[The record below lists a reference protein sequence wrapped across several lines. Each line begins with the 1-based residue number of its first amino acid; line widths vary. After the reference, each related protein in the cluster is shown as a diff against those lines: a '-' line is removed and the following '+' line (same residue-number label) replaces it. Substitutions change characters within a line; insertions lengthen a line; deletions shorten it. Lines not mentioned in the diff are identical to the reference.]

1 MDARGTESTGHDGP
15 WEAKPDHVRT
25 VRVLVCSAR
34 PSLHRRLVGLLRD
47 RVEVVSVARTL
58 GDARK
63 SLGKGLHDLALID
76 TRLGGGRGLD
86 LAENVA
92 HANPAMVSAMLGDH
106 AGVDEALRAMRA
118 GATDLIE
125 VTLGEPEMLAR
136 IEAACERA
144 HRVRQREARVARLK
158 RLCHQ
163 LNNARKEVSGHVGE
177 LCNDLVDAYRELSGQ
192 LEDVSVTTELSA
204 MLRQELDIESLLR
217 TLLEYVLGKIGST
230 NAAIFL
236 PSTSGEF
243 SLGAYVNYDCPRDAA
258 EVLMDQLADTLAPRF
273 EEQGTVL
280 ALSGSVELEHHLGE
294 SAHWLEESAMLVVAC
309 REHDECLAVL
319 SLFRDKRS
327 AFAESDVK
335 LLQIIADQFAGQLAR
350 VIRVHHRH
358 LPKDEWGGFETD
370 DLDDDGFSD
379 LDLAA

>member
-1 MDARGTESTGHDGP
+1 MGARGTERTGQDGA
-15 WEAKPDHVRT
+15 WEAKPDPVKT
-25 VRVLVCSAR
+25 VRVLVCSPR
-34 PSLHRRLVGLLRD
+34 PSLHRRLVAMLRD
-47 RVEVVSVARTL
+47 RVECVSVARTL
-58 GDARK
+58 TEAKR
-63 SLGKGLHDLALID
+63 SVEKGLHDLALID
-76 TRLGGGRGLD
+76 MNLGGGRGLD
-86 LAENVA
+86 LAETVS
-92 HANPAMVSAMLGDH
+92 HASPAIVSAMLGDH

-125 VTLGEPEMLAR
+125 VTLDETELLAR

-192 LEDVSVTTELSA
+192 LEDVSVNTELSSL
-204 MLRQELDIESLLR
+204 LRQELDIESLLR
-217 TLLEYVLGKIGST
+217 TLLEYVLGKVGST
-230 NAAIFL
+230 NASIFL

-243 SLGAYVNYDCPRDAA
+243 SLGAYVNYDCPKDAA

-273 EEQGTVL
+273 EEQDKVL
-280 ALSGSVELEHHLGE
+280 ALSGDVELEHYLGE
-294 SAHWLEESAMLVVAC
+294 GAEWLDDATMLVVAC
-309 REHDECLAVL
+309 RRDDECLAVI

-327 AFAESDVK
+327 PFAESDVK
-335 LLQIIADQFAGQLAR
+335 LLQIIAEQFATQLAR

-370 DLDDDGFSD
+370 ADDDGFND
-379 LDLAA
+379 IDLAA

>member
-1 MDARGTESTGHDGP
+1 MGARETESTGQDGA
-15 WEAKPDHVRT
+15 WETGPDPVRT
-25 VRVLVCSAR
+25 VRVLVCSPR
-34 PSLHRRLVGLLRD
+34 PSLHRRLVALLQD
-47 RVEVVSVARTL
+47 RVECVSVARTL
-58 GDARK
+58 TEARRH
-63 SLGKGLHDLALID
+63 LDKGLHDLALID
-76 TRLGGGRGLD
+76 TKLGGDRGLD
-86 LAENVA
+86 LAEKVA
-92 HANPAMVSAMLGDH
+92 KTTPAIVSAMLGDR
-106 AGVDEALRAMRA
+106 AGIDEALGAMRA

-125 VTLGEPEMLAR
+125 VTLCEDEMLAR

-163 LNNARKEVSGHVGE
+163 LNNARREVSGHVGE

-192 LEDVSVTTELSA
+192 LEDVSVSTELSS

-217 TLLEYVLGKIGST
+217 TLLEYVLGKVGST

-243 SLGAYVNYDCPRDAA
+243 SLGAYVNYDCPKDAA

-273 EEQGTVL
+273 EEQESVL
-280 ALSGSVELEHHLGE
+280 ALSGSVELEHYLGE
-294 SAHWLEESAMLVVAC
+294 SAHWLDESAMLVVSC
-309 REHDECLAVL
+309 RQDDECLAVIA
-319 SLFRDKRS
+319 LFRDKRS
-327 AFAESDVK
+327 AFAENDLK
-335 LLQIIADQFAGQLAR
+335 LLQLIADQFAGQLAR

-370 DLDDDGFSD
+370 DDGFND
-379 LDLAA
+379 IDLAA

>member
-1 MDARGTESTGHDGP
+1 MGARDTGQAGRDGSR
-15 WEAKPDHVRT
+15 EAQPDPVRT
-25 VRVLVCSAR
+25 VRVLVCSPR
-34 PSLHRRLVGLLRD
+34 PSLHRRLVALLQG
-47 RVEVVSVARTL
+47 RVECVSVARTITE
-58 GDARK
+58 ARRH
-63 SLGKGLHDLALID
+63 LDKGLHDLALID
-76 TRLGGGRGLD
+76 TTLGGGRGLEV
-86 LAENVA
+86 AETA
-92 HANPAMVSAMLGDH
+92 ARSTPSIVSAMLGDR
-106 AGVDEALRAMRA
+106 ADVDEALGAMRA

-125 VTLGEPEMLAR
+125 VTLDEPEMLTR

-177 LCNDLVDAYRELSGQ
+177 LCNDLVDAYRELSDQ
-192 LEDVSVTTELSA
+192 LEDVSVTTELSS
-204 MLRQELDIESLLR
+204 MLKQELDIESLLR
-217 TLLEYVLGKIGST
+217 TLLEYVLGKVGST

-236 PSTSGEF
+236 PATSGEF
-243 SLGAYVNYDCPRDAA
+243 SLGAYVNYDCPKDAA

-273 EEQGTVL
+273 EEQDSVL
-280 ALSGSVELEHHLGE
+280 ALSGSVELEHYLGE
-294 SAHWLEESAMLVVAC
+294 SAHWLDESAMLVVSC
-309 REHDECLAVL
+309 RQADECLAVI

-335 LLQIIADQFAGQLAR
+335 LLQVIADQFATQLAR

-370 DLDDDGFSD
+370 ADDDGFSD